1 MTSVLRDSA
10 ETDGDAGLMHKAGF
24 IPQRVTVRYA
34 ASTDLD
40 VLSTFTLYQTSLG
53 FDS

>member
-1 MTSVLRDSA
+1 MTSVQRDTA
-10 ETDGDAGLMHKAGF
+10 ETDGAAWLMHKARF
-24 IPQRVTVRYA
+24 IPQRVTVTHA